1 MRRLLLAAGL
11 TTALLLTPAAAAQA
25 HDRPVRFA
33 TYNLSLNR
41 PAEGLLR
48 EHLANPDVDDVF
60 RRQAHNVAE
69 VIQRAHP
76 DVVLLNEFDYDPE
89 AARLFERNFLAVS
102 QNGAPAQRYPY
113 RYVAPSNTG
122 IPSGF
127 DLNNNGVTD
136 TTPGDQAY
144 GDDSYGF
151 GLFPGQYGM
160 VVYSKYP
167 ISYSQVRTFQLFKWK
182 DMPGNLIPTD
192 FYSVEEQAALRLSS
206 KSHWDVPIRVHGRTV
221 HFLVSHPTPPTFDG
235 PEDRNGRRNHDEI
248 RFWSDYVKSARYIYD
263 DRGHR
268 GGPQPGQA
276 FVIAG
281 DQERRPERRRLVRG
295 RGQPVARQPPDQQPH
310 DAVLRGRRRGRDPA
324 GRGQRHPQGQPGL
337 RHGRLRRHRARQP
350 ARRLRTPRVGLKVK
364 GSGVFWPVQ
373 ADPLSRLSGV
383 YDPVWA
389 RSTASPPRTT
399 AWSGW
404 TCRCADVARA
414 GVEHDP
420 GPPGGSGACAGDVFG
435 QIEKGLRPGDLG
447 RGEGGRT
454 PYEERS

>member
-1 MRRLLLAAGL
+1 MNCPRRSGFPHGVAWGSPVDTGSMRRLLTAAALAS
-11 TTALLLTPAAAAQA
+11 ALLLTPAAAAQA

-69 VIQRAHP
+69 VIQRARP

-122 IPSGF
+122 IASGF
-127 DLNNNGVTD
+127 DLNNNGVID

-167 ISYSQVRTFQLFKWK
+167 IDLKSVRTFQLFKWK
-182 DMPGNLIPTD
+182 DMPGNLIPAD
-192 FYSVEEQAALRLSS
+192 FYSPAARDVLRLSS
-206 KSHWDVPIRVHGRTV
+206 KSHWDVPVRIHGRTV

-268 GGPQPGQA
+268 GGLKPGQA

-281 DQERRPERRRLVRG
+281 DQNADPNDGDSYDSAVHQLLDNRLINSRTTPSSAG
-295 RGQPVARQPPDQQPH
+295 AAEAATLQGGANATHKGNPKYDTADFADTAPGNLRADY
-310 DAVLRGRRRGRDPA
+310 VL
-324 GRGQRHPQGQPGL
+324 
-337 RHGRLRRHRARQP
+337 
-350 ARRLRTPRVGLKVK
+350 PRVGLRVK

-389 RSTASPPRTT
+389 PVNGFPTSDHRLV
-399 AWSGW
+399 W
-404 TCRCADVARA
+404 
-414 GVEHDP
+414 
-420 GPPGGSGACAGDVFG
+420 
-435 QIEKGLRPGDLG
+435 LDL
-447 RGEGGRT
+447 
-454 PYEERS
+454 SV